1 MSASARFQGSM
12 TALVT
17 PFRDGRIDEE
27 AFRAL
32 VSWQIAEGT
41 KGLIPVGT
49 TGESPTL
56 SHAEHHRVV
65 ELCIQEA
72 KGRAAVIAGAGSNN
86 TAEAID
92 LAKHAEKAG
101 ADAVLVVTPY
111 YNKPTQEGMYQHF
124 KAINDAIGIPIF
136 IYNIPPRSVVD
147 MSVDTM
153 KRLFELKNIVGVKDA
168 TGNLARVSQ
177 QRQAMGREFIQLS
190 GEDMTAVAFNA
201 AGGVG
206 CISVVANVAPKLCAH
221 MQEATLA
228 GDYKRALEIQDRLV
242 PLHDAIFK
250 EPGVAGA
257 KYGLSLLG
265 KVKDEVRLPLL
276 PVTEGT
282 RAVIRS
288 AMVHAG
294 VIGG

>member
-1 MSASARFQGSM
+1 M
-12 TALVT
+12 
-17 PFRDGRIDEE
+17 
-27 AFRAL
+27 
-32 VSWQIAEGT
+32 
-41 KGLIPVGT
+41 GT

-177 QRQAMGREFIQLS
+177 QRHAMGKEFIQLS
-190 GEDMTAVAFNA
+190 GEDMTAVAFNS

-206 CISVVANVAPKLCAH
+206 CISVVSNVAPKLCAQ

-228 GDYKRALEIQDRLV
+228 GDYARALEIQDRLV

-276 PVTEGT
+276 PVTEAT